1 MIAHYLVSKHRNSRE
16 LLWRPLSNSFQN
28 EHIAIGS
35 MSEFLRKPF
44 LEMYLVLHKNFF
56 INGYFNKCD
65 QIRSFLWIWSH
76 LLKKSLRE
84 NFIFYAV

>member
-1 MIAHYLVSKHRNSRE
+1 
-16 LLWRPLSNSFQN
+16 
-28 EHIAIGS
+28 

>member
-1 MIAHYLVSKHRNSRE
+1 
-16 LLWRPLSNSFQN
+16 
-28 EHIAIGS
+28 

-76 LLKKSLRE
+76 LLKKSLME
-84 NFIFYAV
+84 NFIFCAVYTPVNYVFLLKSRLLILCCFCVLVNKHFANLTGK

>member
-1 MIAHYLVSKHRNSRE
+1 
-16 LLWRPLSNSFQN
+16 
-28 EHIAIGS
+28 

-44 LEMYLVLHKNFF
+44 LEMYLVLHKNFL